1 METPTRHFIN
11 LSYLGARFHGWQIQP
26 GDISVQQ
33 RMEEALST
41 VLRTPVAV
49 VGAGRTDAG
58 VNASMMMAHADLP
71 LRLDDDTRLVR
82 ALNSILGPDIAIRWI
97 HPVHPDAHARF
108 DAVERTYHYYVH
120 RGRTPFA
127 SGLSWTAPVLL
138 SLIHI

>member
-11 LSYLGARFHGWQIQP
+11 LSYLGTRFHGWQIQP

-71 LRLDDDTRLVR
+71 LRVDDVKSSTSSNCAAATFMRSKSSAGGAAHDK
-82 ALNSILGPDIAIRWI
+82 
-97 HPVHPDAHARF
+97 PDAKGVRP
-108 DAVERTYHYYVH
+108 R
-120 RGRTPFA
+120 
-127 SGLSWTAPVLL
+127 WT
-138 SLIHI
+138 